1 MSQGI
6 TVHSQLEGRRK
17 MRCRSNE
24 VLLFS
29 KGLWADGG
37 AVENSVDMTV
47 GGMREVVGVTVGSWT
62 KSGIFL
68 ALEDV

>member
-1 MSQGI
+1 
-6 TVHSQLEGRRK
+6 
-17 MRCRSNE
+17 MRCRSNK

-29 KGLWADGG
+29 KGPWADGG

-47 GGMREVVGVTVGSWT
+47 GGTREVVGVTVGSWT

>member
-1 MSQGI
+1 
-6 TVHSQLEGRRK
+6 
-17 MRCRSNE
+17 MRCRSNK

-29 KGLWADGG
+29 KGPWADGG

-47 GGMREVVGVTVGSWT
+47 GGTREVVGVTVGSLT